1 MGVIG
6 ASDSERLQTDPEAPF
21 LTAEVGSGMQNTY
34 HRRPVVSADDVAAMV
49 PVMIGSGANLLG
61 YYMFQGGEN
70 PDSKLGPLNES
81 KSTGYPTDLPV
92 KNYDFMAPL
101 GEFGRERT
109 SYRDLKLFNYF
120 LNDFGPELAPMAVHA
135 PAIVPAGPS
144 DTTTLRIAARTRGDS
159 GFLFLNNHVRGLAMP
174 AHKRVQIRLQ
184 LPSGPMLVPT
194 RPADVPAGSYFVWPV
209 NMDLDGLR
217 LRYSTAQP
225 FCRMVTG
232 RTVLY
237 VFFAIP
243 GISPEFSFAPD
254 ALTSMQVNA
263 GIKSETSNQ
272 ILVTSI
278 GPSTRVVFEGNLP
291 QGKRLQVVVLTR
303 EQAQSTTRVS
313 LEDGDHLVLS
323 PQEVYSDGHSMTL
336 LALPKPDFDFS
347 VWPSFASTQGSSLPV
362 EPQQDDGIFKTY
374 RSLGKA
380 QTIAV
385 SWAHQKS
392 VKPMAVSLSD
402 PATVPPAKEI
412 AASPRW
418 QLRLPTDA
426 FAGVSDI
433 FLQVEYQ
440 GDIARLSAAGHLL
453 TDDFYNGTPWC
464 IGLKRFRKQ
473 VESGGLEITIVP
485 WRDRSEVILDNLGT
499 NKARDNSAHLLR
511 VTVLPEYQLTVP

>member
-1 MGVIG
+1 
-6 ASDSERLQTDPEAPF
+6 
-21 LTAEVGSGMQNTY
+21 
-34 HRRPVVSADDVAAMV
+34 
-49 PVMIGSGANLLG
+49 
-61 YYMFQGGEN
+61 MFQGGEN

-92 KNYDFMAPL
+92 KNYDFVAPL

-135 PAIVPAGPS
+135 PAILPAGPS
-144 DTTTLRIAARTRGDS
+144 DTSTVRIAARTRGDS

-194 RPADVPAGSYFVWPV
+194 RPVDVPADSYFVWPV

-225 FCRMVTG
+225 FCRMVRG

-254 ALTSMQVNA
+254 ALTSMRVNG
-263 GIKSETSNQ
+263 GIKSESSNQ

-278 GPSTRVVFEGNLP
+278 EPSTRVVFEGNLP
-291 QGKRLQVVVLTR
+291 TGKRLQVVVLTR
-303 EQAQSTTRVS
+303 EQAQSATRVS

-323 PQEVYSDGHSMTL
+323 SQEVYSDGRSMTL

-347 VWPSFASTQGSSLPV
+347 VWPSLASTQGSSLRV
-362 EPQQDDGIFKTY
+362 EPQADDGIFKTY
-374 RSLGKA
+374 RALGKPR
-380 QTIAV
+380 TIACIMD
-385 SWAHQKS
+385 SETIREAY
-392 VKPMAVSLSD
+392 ASLS
-402 PATVPPAKEI
+402 
-412 AASPRW
+412 
-418 QLRLPTDA
+418 LRPSHGA
-426 FAGVSDI
+426 HRG
-433 FLQVEYQ
+433 
-440 GDIARLSAAGHLL
+440 GD
-453 TDDFYNGTPWC
+453 
-464 IGLKRFRKQ
+464 
-473 VESGGLEITIVP
+473 
-485 WRDRSEVILDNLGT
+485 
-499 NKARDNSAHLLR
+499 
-511 VTVLPEYQLTVP
+511 